1 MAARGKLVERNWKH
15 NDDSPATID
24 DISVFVIP
32 IQAYKTEYAEWRAGR
47 RNAATSSSTS
57 SHVVNGVKTTQKHLE
72 ETGKQIGNLISD
84 DDTEMEV
91 DPAEEVTVSE
101 VNLSIKDDD
110 DDDEDD
116 IEDDDDDN
124 ETDEVEPEK

>member
-1 MAARGKLVERNWKH
+1 MKKLNPF
-15 NDDSPATID
+15 S
-24 DISVFVIP
+24 
-32 IQAYKTEYAEWRAGR
+32 EYAEWRAGR
-47 RNAATSSSTS
+47 RNLATSSSTS
-57 SHVVNGVKTTQKHLE
+57 SHVVNGVTTSGKHLE
-72 ETGKQIGNLISD
+72 ETGKQIGNLIAD

-110 DDDEDD
+110 DDD
-116 IEDDDDDN
+116 IEDDDN